1 MNRTD
6 SEIEGY
12 VKEEL
17 QWSPDLDSADV
28 AVSVKQGVVAL
39 TGFVHSYLSYLN
51 KYEAEAAA
59 KRVAGVTAVANDIE
73 VRLPSVDQRSDP
85 EIARDAV
92 ASIKTQLPVSWEHIK
107 IVVKDGWMT
116 LEGEVEWQYQRA
128 TAEHAVRGVKGI
140 RGVSNWRQQF
150 DPAETARSAVR
161 AQEKDSG
168 GVPPRRRGRC
178 QSHYRRSGWWRGHPQ
193 GDRAVVG
200 RTAGGRARGVVC
212 AGRYQSGRSYHC
224 EPIAR
229 LSLQAKCASRMRD
242 LL

>member
-39 TGFVHSYLSYLN
+39 TGFVHSYLD

-73 VRLPSVDQRSDP
+73 VRLPSVDQRPDP
-85 EIARDAV
+85 EIARDAI

-128 TAEHAVRGVKGI
+128 TAEHSVRGVN
-140 RGVSNWRQQF
+140 RGVSNLIQLKPRLQPSELKKKIQEAF
-150 DPAETARSAVR
+150 HRSAEVDANR
-161 AQEKDSG
+161 IIVEADG
-168 GVPPRRRGRC
+168 GEVILKGTVGSWAERREAERVACSAPGVTKVE
-178 QSHYRRSGWWRGHPQ
+178 
-193 GDRAVVG
+193 DRIIV
-200 RTAGGRARGVVC
+200 
-212 AGRYQSGRSYHC
+212 S
-224 EPIAR
+224 P
-229 LSLQAKCASRMRD
+229 
-242 LL
+242 